1 MQKRIASRL
10 AFALLSMAFC
20 SAAHALSFRAYLS
33 VEGSDSNPC
42 TVQLPCRLLPAALNA
57 IVDGGEVWML
67 DSANFNSGPV
77 DITKSVSI
85 LAIPGAVGSVVAIG
99 GGPAINIATSGI
111 SVSLRN
117 LVIVPFPGGGGTS
130 GIVMTNGNSLT
141 MQEMLIAN
149 LPVHGVDVN
158 AIAGTRVKILDSV
171 IRNNASVGVYLRA
184 GAIADIS
191 NTKII
196 GNDYGVLAQGT
207 VSGAITTAAVSDSLL
222 SSNTIGLYAWAGVT
236 GSTARWTA
244 IRTTASHNTYGFMCD
259 GGAGTT
265 LCAVGN
271 SMANGNSSAGFH
283 QSGAAAFRSM
293 GNNMVIDNP
302 SNTIGTITPL
312 AGT

>member
-1 MQKRIASRL
+1 V
-10 AFALLSMAFC
+10 
-20 SAAHALSFRAYLS
+20 SAASFRAYLS
-33 VEGSDSNPC
+33 STGSDANPC
-42 TVQLPCRLLPAALNA
+42 TVSQPCRLLPAALNA

-67 DSANFNSGPV
+67 DSANYNSGPV
-77 DITKSVSI
+77 NLTKSASI
-85 LAIPGAVGSVVAIG
+85 LAIPGAVGSVVG
-99 GGPAINIATSGI
+99 LGGPAFNIATAGV

-117 LVIVPFPGGGGTS
+117 LVIVPFPASGATS
-130 GIVMTNGNSLT
+130 GIVMTDGNSLT

-149 LPVHGVDVN
+149 LPVNGLDVN
-158 AIAGTRVKILDSV
+158 VIAGTRIKILDSV
-171 IRNNASVGVYLRA
+171 IRNNGNVGVYLRA
-184 GAIADIS
+184 AAIADIS

-196 GNDYGVLAQGT
+196 GNYYGVAAQST
-207 VSGAITTAAVSDSLL
+207 VSGAVTTVAVNDSLL
-222 SSNTIGLYAWAGVT
+222 SSNTVGLYAWGAVP

-271 SMANGNSSAGFH
+271 SMASGNSNGGFY
-283 QSGAAAFRSM
+283 QYGTATFRSM
-293 GNNMVIDNP
+293 GNNMVIDNT